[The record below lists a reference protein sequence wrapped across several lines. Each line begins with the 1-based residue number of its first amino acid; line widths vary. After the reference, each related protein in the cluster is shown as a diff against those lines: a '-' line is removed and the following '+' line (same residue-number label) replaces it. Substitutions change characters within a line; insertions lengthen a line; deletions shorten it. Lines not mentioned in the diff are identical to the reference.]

1 MVERSN
7 VLNPVPAPAGAL
19 DLVVAGR
26 VFYDLVMSGVR
37 PPAPGG
43 EVFAD
48 QLAVSAGGAA
58 TRAVAAARL
67 GLSTALVAVLGRDR
81 FGDHLVE
88 LLAAEPHLET
98 GWLQRHD
105 QISTAVT
112 VALTDGNDR
121 SFVTYE
127 DPRIADAMLAPT
139 LPVVRACHVGLV
151 EGVPD
156 WVRALRGQGTFVVG
170 GVGWDETGQWSS
182 AVLDRLIDVDAFVP
196 NEDEALRYTRAHNVR
211 AATTLLAER
220 VGTVCTT
227 LGAAGAFAVDAGTG
241 ERVEV
246 PAPATAVLDPTGA
259 GDCFVAA
266 FAAGRTAGFDLRTTV
281 AFAVVSA
288 SLSVA
293 RLGGASSAPGRDEVA
308 GVVRQGLAR
317 GDLPDASWDDV
328 LQWLAARGPVSAA
341 AGFGS

>member
-1 MVERSN
+1 M
-7 VLNPVPAPAGAL
+7 LNSVPVAAGTL

-26 VFYDLVMSGVR
+26 AFYDLVMSGVR
-37 PPAPGG
+37 PPEPGG

-48 QLAVSAGGAA
+48 HLAVSAGGAA

-67 GLSTALVAVLGRDR
+67 GLRTALVAVVGQDR

-98 GWLQRHD
+98 AWLQRHD
-105 QISTAVT
+105 QVRTAVT
-112 VALTDGNDR
+112 VALTDGHDR

-127 DPRIADAMLAPT
+127 DPHIAAIEVTPL
-139 LPVVRACHVGLV
+139 LPAVRACHVGLV
-151 EGVPD
+151 EGVPG
-156 WVRALRGQGTFVVG
+156 WMRALRGAGTFVVG
-170 GVGWDETGQWSS
+170 GVGWDETGQWSP
-182 AVLDRLIDVDAFVP
+182 AVLDRLTDIDAFVP
-196 NEDEALRYTRAHNVR
+196 NEEEALRYTRADDVR
-211 AATTLLAER
+211 SATTLLAER
-220 VGTVCTT
+220 VGLVCTT
-227 LGAAGAFAVDAGTG
+227 RGAAGALAIDASTG

-246 PAPATAVLDPTGA
+246 SAPAATVLDPTGA

-266 FAAGRTAGFDLRTTV
+266 FAAGRIAGLDLRTTV

-308 GVVRQGLAR
+308 GAVRQGLAR
-317 GDLPDASWDDV
+317 GDLPAANWDDV
-328 LQWLAARGPVSAA
+328 LQSLGC
-341 AGFGS
+341 

>member
-1 MVERSN
+1 M
-7 VLNPVPAPAGAL
+7 
-19 DLVVAGR
+19 VVAGR

-37 PPAPGG
+37 PPEPGG

-88 LLAAEPHLET
+88 LLAAESHLET
-98 GWLQRHD
+98 GWLQRHE
-105 QISTAVT
+105 QIRTAVT
-112 VALTDGNDR
+112 VALTDGSDR

-127 DPRIADAMLAPT
+127 DPRIAALMVAPT
-139 LPVVRACHVGLV
+139 LPVVHACHVGLV

-156 WVRALRGQGTFVVG
+156 WVRALRGAGTFVVG
-170 GVGWDETGQWSS
+170 GVGWDETGEWSS
-182 AVLDRLIDVDAFVP
+182 VVLDRLIDIDAFVP
-196 NEDEALRYTRAHNVR
+196 NEDEALRYTRSHNVR

-220 VGTVCTT
+220 VSIVCTT
-227 LGAAGAFAVDAGTG
+227 LGPAGAFAVDAGTG

-246 PAPATAVLDPTGA
+246 PAPATTVLDPTGA

-266 FAAGRTAGFDLRTTV
+266 FA
-281 AFAVVSA
+281 
-288 SLSVA
+288 
-293 RLGGASSAPGRDEVA
+293 
-308 GVVRQGLAR
+308 
-317 GDLPDASWDDV
+317 
-328 LQWLAARGPVSAA
+328 
-341 AGFGS
+341 